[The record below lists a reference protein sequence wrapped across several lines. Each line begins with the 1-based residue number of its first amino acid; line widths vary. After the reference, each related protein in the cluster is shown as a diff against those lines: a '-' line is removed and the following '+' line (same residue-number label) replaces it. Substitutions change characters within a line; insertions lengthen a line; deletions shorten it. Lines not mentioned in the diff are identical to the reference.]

1 MRIIYCIAKTH
12 NSGGMER
19 VLANKANYLIDQGHE
34 IIIITTDQC
43 GKQPYFPLD
52 TRIRCYDLG
61 INYEENNGASFGNKL
76 IHYPFKQIR
85 HKKRLGKLLKQLKAD
100 IVISMFCNDASFITD
115 INDGSK
121 KIVEIHFSKFKRL
134 QYGRKGIWKMA
145 DWYRTKAD
153 EKLVKKFDRFVVLTQ
168 EDKGYWG
175 NLPNMEVIHNMLSF
189 HSEEI
194 APLENKRVLAIGRYT
209 YQKGFDYLL
218 DAWKIVHREKPDW
231 TLDIV
236 GDGEL
241 QAQLQEQIFNNQ
253 LGSSVCLRPPTK
265 KIEDIYKEASILVMS
280 SRYEG
285 LPMVLL
291 EAESCGLPVVSFTC
305 KCGPKDIVTD
315 GMDGFLVPEADID
328 TLANRILLLM
338 EDDKLRRDM
347 GKAAKENSERFS
359 EIIIM
364 KEWIKLFENLILER

>member
-52 TRIRCYDLG
+52 ARIRCYDLG

-100 IVISMFCNDASFITD
+100 IVISMFCNDASFITE

-359 EIIIM
+359 ETIIM

>member
-253 LGSSVCLRPPTK
+253 LDSSVCLKPPTK

>member
-52 TRIRCYDLG
+52 ARIRCYDLG

-189 HSEEI
+189 HSKEI

-253 LGSSVCLRPPTK
+253 LDSSVCLRPPTK